1 MRKGLGAFIL
11 LLSVVGIKAAE
22 MELNP
27 WDFMSGK
34 GRVGAAVR
42 IDSTETISE
51 DLLAAGAY
59 VEVGALVEQNASVFG
74 AHVRVLGDVAGNLMV
89 AGAAVEIEG
98 NIQGQ
103 AEIAGASIQLN
114 GSFADSLEVG
124 AAVIFLRGHVK
135 GPVMLSGAE
144 IFIEDGAI
152 IEDTLCYS
160 AGRLHIAEG
169 AVLKSGAREFVPEPK
184 EKPEVEKK
192 RPRRTFGRW
201 LIGTIIGFLF
211 FAGAGLFVSL
221 VFPRHFKNVTGRLMV
236 NPGLSALTGGI
247 ALLGLPLVLFIVIL
261 LFACIV
267 GIGAGL
273 FVSAFYL
280 IGIIFSIVYA
290 GTAMGRWLLSET
302 RKGKE
307 PHIII
312 SMLLGTFVALVLFRI
327 PYVGWVFRIA
337 AFVFGFGSLLV
348 CLWLEIKPRTEK
360 S

>member
-1 MRKGLGAFIL
+1 MKRCAVFAL
-11 LLSVVGIKAAE
+11 LLSVAGLGAVEID
-22 MELNP
+22 P
-27 WDFMSGK
+27 WEFASDNALI
-34 GRVGAAVR
+34 GAAVR
-42 IDSTETISE
+42 IDSTRQISD
-51 DLLAAGAY
+51 DLVAVGAF
-59 VEVGALVEQNASVFG
+59 VEVAAPVPGDATLGG
-74 AHVRVLGDVAGNLMV
+74 AHVRLLSDVAGNLIA
-89 AGAAVEIEG
+89 AGAAVEISG
-98 NIQGQ
+98 
-103 AEIAGASIQLN
+103 EIKGKADVIGASLQLD
-114 GSFADSLEVG
+114 GTFTDSLEAVG
-124 AAVIFLRGHVK
+124 AVIFLRGHVK

-144 IFIEDGAI
+144 IFIEYGAI
-152 IEDTLCYS
+152 IEDTLRYR

-192 RPRRTFGRW
+192 LPRRTFGRW

-211 FAGAGLFVSL
+211 FAGAGLFISL
-221 VFPRHFKNVTGRLMV
+221 VLPRHFKNVTGRLMV

-261 LFACIV
+261 SFASIV

-273 FVSAFYL
+273 FVSTLYL

-290 GTAMGRWLLSET
+290 GTAMGRWLLSAA

-312 SMLLGTFVALVLFRI
+312 SMLLGTFIALVLFRI

-337 AFVFGFGSLLV
+337 AFVFGFGALLV